1 MFLYK
6 LTDNHVNH
14 NGYELIIMENSSIVI
29 NYGKK
34 KETFKLVKGNKIR
47 WETNIIITI
56 DNTNHYKSSVIGEV
70 LQIKSSSNKH
80 IIDTYIK
87 PSISI
92 LAAGSGWEA

>member
-1 MFLYK
+1 MFSYQ
-6 LTDNHVNH
+6 LTDINKNQ
-14 NGYELIIMENSSIVI
+14 NNYQLIIMEDSSIII

-56 DNTNHYKSSVIGEV
+56 DNTNHYKSTVIGEV
-70 LQIKSSSNKH
+70 VEIKSSSNKH

-92 LAAGSGWEA
+92 LAPGSGWEA